1 MTFMKA
7 LGQVSDSCSP
17 PGYYGNRIYEYTL
30 IIKGDSCFINEN

>member
-17 PGYYGNRIYEYTL
+17 PGYGNRIYEYTL